1 VAEGVLLCED
11 VLAVPVEVLVRNEAL
26 REDRNCEPR
35 SVTEEAMLCLL
46 PCLRLGGVECNCGIL
61 SYSSAGGGGVSS
73 SLLVDAGGRLSVGG
87 VVDAMRE
94 TEEVDCLCPLLFAP
108 PNREGRREK
117 RPPVLDLSMACT
129 SPQPLV
135 EPYYG
140 RLGGPISGTFR
151 GRVSTL
157 QARRR
162 HDNPR

>member
-1 VAEGVLLCED
+1 
-11 VLAVPVEVLVRNEAL
+11 
-26 REDRNCEPR
+26 
-35 SVTEEAMLCLL
+35 M
-46 PCLRLGGVECNCGIL
+46 
-61 SYSSAGGGGVSS
+61 SS

-117 RPPVLDLSMACT
+117 RPVLDLSMACT

-140 RLGGPISGTFR
+140 RLGGASGTFR
-151 GRVSTL
+151 GRVSPYKPAVGMITPDE
-157 QARRR
+157 QAAAGCVDEIVCLRR
-162 HDNPR
+162 